1 MLGIFL
7 NLLMVASG
15 SLALA
20 TSISFFIHEPESG
33 YIRGYTLHF
42 GSAIFMICTGYVFMA
57 FTENLNYAY
66 IPRFF
71 GLAGI
76 DLFLIIELSF
86 LLRELNIRNSF
97 HFMIIACLLLYF
109 IFDMLIFGS
118 KNALNY
124 VRYNSCTAYENTGD
138 GKFAF
143 HYIFMLIMACILF
156 YFGIKWYKSKKI
168 HRDKV
173 FALEV
178 ICANFIVIFATI
190 PDVMHSVFSAK
201 YPTFPYSIALSFVYF
216 SWWFAC
222 RWHITYRPNVKNV
235 SRQVYDTLDI
245 PILIFDMDGNVCIQN
260 PCATKKFNISEGE
273 HPSIRDLFAFSD
285 VETMVFLKNAREGTG
300 EKTSVRMKTTNQ
312 LCVLTTNVQFDN
324 AGEPFCIIG
333 AVFQGI
339 EEQEALKVEN
349 L

>member
-1 MLGIFL
+1 MVGIFL
-7 NLLMVASG
+7 NLLLVACG
-15 SLALA
+15 TLALA
-20 TSISFFIHEPESG
+20 TAISFFIHENESG
-33 YIRGYTLHF
+33 YIRLYTLHF
-42 GSAIFMICTGYVFMA
+42 GSAIFLICIGYAIMA
-57 FTENLNYAY
+57 FTQDLNFAY

-86 LLRELNIRNSF
+86 LIKELRIRNSIHSLILGCF
-97 HFMIIACLLLYF
+97 ILYFLFDMII
-109 IFDMLIFGS
+109 FGN

-124 VRYNSCTAYENTGD
+124 VRFETYTAYENTGD
-138 GKFAF
+138 GKFVF
-143 HYIFMLIMACILF
+143 HYLFILVLAF
-156 YFGIKWYKSKKI
+156 ALLYFGIKWYKSKKI
-168 HRDKV
+168 RRDKI

-178 ICANFIVIFATI
+178 IGVNFIVIFATI
-190 PDVMHSVFSAK
+190 PDVMHTVFSAK
-201 YPTFPYSIALSFVYF
+201 YPTISYSLSLGLVYF

-260 PCATKKFNISEGE
+260 PCATKKFNIAEGT
-273 HPSIRDLFAFSD
+273 HPKLRDLFAFTD
-285 VETMVFLKNAREGTG
+285 VETMLFLKNAREGIG
-300 EKTSVRMKTTNQ
+300 EKTSVHMKTTNQ
-312 LCVLTTNVQFDN
+312 LCVLTTNVQLDN

-339 EEQEALKVEN
+339 DEQEVLKVEN